1 LTNRVAAIAATV
13 SPTNWMNVIRDED
26 VVALRALYPPTL
38 RGDPG
43 PDGQPELEPTAE
55 SFAQMKETVCG
66 NFREPL
72 VGTVPN
78 RLRADLERNYRRSVS
93 PNEALAQ
100 VRLLINQL
108 PVAKSGQWE
117 RPLMQH
123 FSFLAASQDA
133 RKLTQIAFDDAIIAA
148 EENKPHRA
156 IENLGA
162 IIAISRR
169 ADEQPM
175 LLSYLIEAALHSYV
189 PRVVIAVLALTE
201 PQPEQLLQAQSA
213 ISHLLS
219 QPTLRFHIR
228 GEQAFLEDLVR
239 SFSEGLIDRQK
250 LDAMDLTVPD
260 SVTGFDFIDERLH
273 RMRRRGWLLRDST
286 FQLRY
291 YQALTRVLRESADGP
306 TAHEGELIEMRDR
319 ASPRTA
325 DALQG
330 AQNLVDADRRRRA
343 LLQCCVVALAA
354 ERYRRDRGHWPASV
368 EELAPAYLSSVPVDP
383 YDLKPL
389 RYRLIDGGAVVY
401 SVGEDR
407 ADDGGDVEYWSKQAP
422 FNEMG
427 KAMKDLGIR
436 LFDPA
441 LRRLPFVAP

>member
-1 LTNRVAAIAATV
+1 
-13 SPTNWMNVIRDED
+13 ME
-26 VVALRALYPPTL
+26 
-38 RGDPG
+38 
-43 PDGQPELEPTAE
+43 
-55 SFAQMKETVCG
+55 K
-66 NFREPL
+66 
-72 VGTVPN
+72 
-78 RLRADLERNYRRSVS
+78 
-93 PNEALAQ
+93 
-100 VRLLINQL
+100 
-108 PVAKSGQWE
+108 
-117 RPLMQH
+117 
-123 FSFLAASQDA
+123 FSFGPASHDA
-133 RKLTQIAFDDAIIAA
+133 RKLAWAALEDATLAA
-148 EENKPHRA
+148 EDGDSNRA
-156 IENLGA
+156 LEDLR
-162 IIAISRR
+162 IISAISRK
-169 ADEQPM
+169 AEEQPM
-175 LLSYLIEAALHSYV
+175 LMSFLLEASIQSFV
-189 PRVVIAVLALTE
+189 PRVVTAVLALTE
-201 PQPEQLLQAQSA
+201 PESKKLAETQAAILELLA
-213 ISHLLS
+213 L
-219 QPTLRFHIR
+219 PTLRSHIR
-228 GEQAFLEDLVR
+228 GEQALLEDLVR

-250 LDAMDLTVPD
+250 LDAMGGTVPA
-260 SVTGFDFIDERLH
+260 SVTGLTYIDEWLH
-273 RMRRRGWLLRDST
+273 RVGRHGWLLRDTT

-291 YQALTRVLRESADGP
+291 YQALTRVLRESVDGP
-306 TAHEGELIEMRDR
+306 NIHEGELIEMRDR